1 MQINRKIKYMS
12 ALRKL
17 CVLAILISL
26 SITSSCSK
34 KILPT
39 SEVNFLSGNDGTI
52 TMRAV
57 GNGANQQEASSEAEK
72 NAINVLLFRGLPESE
87 QKIALIGTNESEEI
101 EKHKQYFEKFYAQK
115 RYKTFIMSSI
125 PVSDF
130 AKQNGG
136 IKSLTLDIK
145 VNLVALRKD
154 LEQNNII
161 RKFGF

>member
-1 MQINRKIKYMS
+1 MTPLKKLS
-12 ALRKL
+12 ALF
-17 CVLAILISL
+17 ILISL
-26 SITSSCSK
+26 LITSSCSK
-34 KILPT
+34 KTLPT

-52 TMRAV
+52 TMRAI
-57 GNGANQQEASSEAEK
+57 GIGANQQDASSEAEK
-72 NAINVLLFRGLPESE
+72 NAINVLFFRGLPESE
-87 QKIALIGTNESEEI
+87 QKVALIGTNESEEL
-101 EKHKQYFEKFYAQK
+101 EKHKQYFEKFYTQK

-125 PVSDF
+125 PISEF

-136 IKSLTLDIK
+136 IKSLTLDVK